1 MHNIQ
6 VDSVNKTADFVIED
20 DKEREIIIRGLSV
33 LIGKQERKT
42 TKKSSNDVISQVE
55 IDKLE
60 RFMKL
65 PEVIKVGP
73 VRLNVQQMFDLEN
86 ALNEGIVNYEKEVT
100 DDPADETLTEA
111 KSFKQLVHNILR
123 SDVLHR

>member
-111 KSFKQLVHNILR
+111 KSFKQLVHNILTYCI
-123 SDVLHR
+123 VQ